1 MPAPGVPVA
10 LLATPAANPTGAG
23 KVVASATT
31 NASGAWTLN
40 APRGPSRKLVL
51 AYGAPPSSATASSI
65 SFEETVHPSLT
76 FKVTA
81 PGRARLVFSGRLAI
95 TPLGAPRPLVL
106 IEVRAAERLGDG
118 RFSGPRQLRRPLP
131 LRLQELGD
139 HDRAALHLPRHQPRH
154 QRLADRDIGDAKGG
168 RPLKRPA
175 VILAT
180 VAAVA
185 VQLAAAAAA
194 DGAVPAVTAQAQ
206 AANAAFLAYAPPPAG
221 GPGALCLVDTGV
233 SVNPDTQPGLVSATA
248 VDGGSGADVDPDG
261 HGTTMAMI
269 AGAAGN
275 GMIGAWP
282 QIKIVSVRATTA
294 PTPGQEPSFEFD
306 NYTVGMAQCIQ
317 QTGHQIHAI
326 DLALSSSIPP
336 TPDQAQG
343 FADKVTQ
350 AQGQNIAVIAAAGNV
365 PGPVE
370 EPAAEPGVLAVGA
383 GDPNNG
389 DLLVLGNAGPD
400 VLRARLRP
408 GHGRRLHRPAHV
420 LRQRHLSGLRVRR
433 SRPRRA
439 DELRPWPHVHQ
450 GRAATREHRNRRAP
464 QRRGRIPS
472 RQPRRDRQ
480 RRQREHPQDPV
491 AGVTAVHAAGQTA
504 PRPASRSRE
513 ARWTND
519 RLTLIVTG
527 LAKDRL
533 SVELKYAH
541 RTPRRITSHRTRT
554 VIHTGRPSFVVL
566 RVYAGKRLARGP
578 LAVRLT

>member
-1 MPAPGVPVA
+1 M
-10 LLATPAANPTGAG
+10 
-23 KVVASATT
+23 
-31 NASGAWTLN
+31 
-40 APRGPSRKLVL
+40 
-51 AYGAPPSSATASSI
+51 
-65 SFEETVHPSLT
+65 
-76 FKVTA
+76 
-81 PGRARLVFSGRLAI
+81 
-95 TPLGAPRPLVL
+95 
-106 IEVRAAERLGDG
+106 
-118 RFSGPRQLRRPLP
+118 
-131 LRLQELGD
+131 
-139 HDRAALHLPRHQPRH
+139 
-154 QRLADRDIGDAKGG
+154 
-168 RPLKRPA
+168 
-175 VILAT
+175 
-180 VAAVA
+180 
-185 VQLAAAAAA
+185 QLAAAAAA

-282 QIKIVSVRATTA
+282 QVKIVSVRATTA

-317 QTGHQIHAI
+317 QTGHKIHAI

-336 TPDQAQG
+336 TPDQSQG

-383 GDPNNG
+383 SDPNNG
-389 DLLVLGNAGPD
+389 ICSFSATQGLTFYAPGCGLDMADAFTDQPTCCGNGTSQASAFAAAVLVALMSYDPGLTYTKAEQLLVSTATDGHLNAAAAFQADNLGAIVSAGNA
-400 VLRARLRP
+400 
-408 GHGRRLHRPAHV
+408 
-420 LRQRHLSGLRVRR
+420 
-433 SRPRRA
+433 
-439 DELRPWPHVHQ
+439 
-450 GRAATREHRNRRAP
+450 N
-464 QRRGRIPS
+464 IPKTPS
-472 RQPRRDRQ
+472 
-480 RRQREHPQDPV
+480 
-491 AGVTAVHAAGQTA
+491 
-504 PRPASRSRE
+504 PASPPSTPPAKPAKTSFAVSE